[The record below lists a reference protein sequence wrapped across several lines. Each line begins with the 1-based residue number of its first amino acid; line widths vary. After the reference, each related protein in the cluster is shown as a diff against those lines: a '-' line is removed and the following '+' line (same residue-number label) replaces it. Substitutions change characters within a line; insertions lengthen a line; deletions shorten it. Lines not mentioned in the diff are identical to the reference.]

1 MSGLGAFFPLA
12 KREFTRFIRQPHRVI
27 GSLGQP
33 ILFWIFLGSGFSG
46 SFSPAGLGDMSY
58 LEYFFP
64 GVLMMLILFAS
75 IFSTITVIEDRDQ
88 GFLQGVLVA
97 PVPRLAI
104 VLGKVLGGSSIA
116 LFQAILLLIAVPFL
130 GLPVTLGGLG
140 LVLLAMVLS
149 SVGYTALGFSIA
161 WPMKST
167 AGFHAIMMIFLMPLW
182 LLSGALFPMNGA
194 PAWLQVVM
202 TLNPVAH
209 AMTALRLPFYKGL
222 DALAD
227 PAYQTSMTVLVVWV
241 VLGLWFSAKRVS
253 KREVGAKA
261 PTSA

>member
-1 MSGLGAFFPLA
+1 MSGLGAFLPLA

-33 ILFWIFLGSGFSG
+33 ILFWIFLGAGFSG
-46 SFSPAGLGDMSY
+46 NFTPAGLGDMTY

-116 LFQAILLLIAVPFL
+116 LFQALLLLLAVPFL
-130 GLPVTLGGLG
+130 DLPLTAGGLA
-140 LVLLAMVLS
+140 LVVMGMVLS

-161 WPMKST
+161 WPMRST

-182 LLSGALFPMNGA
+182 LLSGALFPMGGA
-194 PAWLQVVM
+194 PGWLQVVM

-209 AMTALRLPFYKGL
+209 AMTVLRTPFYLGL

-227 PAYQTSMTVLVVWV
+227 RDYQIGLTVVVIWV
-241 VLGLWFSAKRVS
+241 ILGLWISARRVS
-253 KREVGAKA
+253 RRDVGARN
-261 PTSA
+261 SAAA